1 MTPPGALAGQMH
13 VYGCQTPSKQP
24 APVNGWSGSVVGSYV
39 YATNYCP
46 SRLEASIG
54 GNVSQPANATSATW
68 TFSAPPGMTISAA
81 RLFVGG
87 DNRGRLEP
95 GQAAETLFD
104 FTAPNNAYDS
114 ADVFSQCQESN
125 CTMMETVL
133 NVPRS
138 FLQGATHLYMTVSC
152 GSGYTGQACP
162 AIGSPVGGDP
172 MARASLSR
180 ADITLF
186 QTSQPVVSNVAG
198 SLLAPGVLHGSPN
211 ILFTAYDQASGIY
224 REITEIDG
232 HEISSQ
238 VINTNSGR
246 CQNVGGTTD
255 GTYAFL
261 YVQPCPQQVT
271 GDLSLDTTQIS
282 DGTHRLK
289 VLVQNAAGDTAVV
302 ADTTITVENH
312 GLQSGYSPPSEHTEP
327 LGGTGPL
334 VGGGVLAR
342 GTCNGTGCDDQAQIA
357 VNRKGRILTHTYRGS
372 TVKLTGKLVSHT
384 GAPIAGAQLDLLQRP
399 AAAGYG
405 LVVIATTTT
414 GPDGGWTLTAPR
426 GPSRALEV
434 AYRSHVGDPA
444 YAAHVNFSERVI
456 APVTLTAPRQVSA
469 GVPFFFRGRLSGEY
483 IPPGGSLV
491 SVEISFGGEWR
502 LLVNTHTG
510 KTGAFHYR
518 YAFEPG
524 YPPTRY
530 KFRATVLNIPGYPFT
545 TGHSHTIRVRV
556 R

>member
-1 MTPPGALAGQMH
+1 MTPPVASAGQMH

-24 APVNGWSGSVVGSYV
+24 APIDGWSGSVVGSYV
-39 YATNYCP
+39 YATNRCP
-46 SRLEASIG
+46 NRLEASIG

-81 RLFVGG
+81 RLLVGG
-87 DNRGRLEP
+87 NSRGYLP
-95 GQAAETLFD
+95 SGQGAETLFD

-114 ADVFSQCQESN
+114 ADVFFQCLESN
-125 CTMMETVL
+125 CQGRGETAI
-133 NVPRS
+133 NVPQS
-138 FLQGATHLYMTVSC
+138 FLQGATHLYMTAAC

-162 AIGSPVGGDP
+162 ATGGGDP
-172 MARASLSR
+172 MADVWLSR
-180 ADITLF
+180 SDITLF
-186 QTSQPVVSNVAG
+186 QTSQPVVSNIAG

-224 REITEIDG
+224 RGIFEIDG
-232 HEISSQ
+232 HEVASQ
-238 VINTNSGR
+238 VINTNGGR

-271 GDLSLDTTQIS
+271 ADLSLDTTLIA

-312 GLQSGYSPPSEHTEP
+312 GLQSGYLPPSEDTGP
-327 LGGTGPL
+327 LGGNGPL
-334 VGGGVLAR
+334 VGGGVLGR
-342 GTCNGTGCDDQAQIA
+342 GACNGTGCDDRAQIA
-357 VNRKGRILTHTYRGS
+357 VNRKGLILTHTYRGS
-372 TVKLTGKLVSHT
+372 TVKLTGKLVSHA
-384 GAPIAGAQLDLLQRP
+384 GAPIAGAQLNLLQRP

-414 GPDGGWTLTAPR
+414 GPDGSWTLTAPR
-426 GPSRALEV
+426 GPSRELEV

-444 YAAHVNFSERVI
+444 YAVHVNFLERVK
-456 APVTLTAPRQVSA
+456 APVTLAAPRQVNA
-469 GVPFFFRGRLSGEY
+469 GVPFLFRGRLSGGY

-491 SVEISFGGEWR
+491 SVEIYFGGEWR

-510 KTGAFHYR
+510 KAGAFKYS

-545 TGHSHTIRVRV
+545 TGHSRTIRVGV